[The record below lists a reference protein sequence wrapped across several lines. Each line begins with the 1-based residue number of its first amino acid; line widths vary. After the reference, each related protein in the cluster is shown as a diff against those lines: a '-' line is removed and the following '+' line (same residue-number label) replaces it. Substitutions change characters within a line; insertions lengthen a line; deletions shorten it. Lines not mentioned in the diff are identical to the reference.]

1 MRLSLTDRQRELR
14 RELRSFAR
22 EEIEPQATALDREGR
37 YPAEILAAL
46 GERRLTGMTLP
57 ESYGG
62 RDDGLLELAIVIEE
76 LSAAAMPVA
85 SALALH
91 LGVATEIEH
100 LGSEKLRETVLPAM
114 ARFETVGALGLT
126 EANAGS
132 DTLAMETTARRDG
145 DDWVLSGS
153 KSWVTNFLE
162 ADVVLTYAKTG
173 PEADTA
179 RNVSAF
185 LVPTER
191 FDVETVWETLGAR
204 CVKTVAVRLDD
215 VRVSG
220 DRMVGEE
227 GTAYARRGEGGI
239 GVNLPARAV
248 GIARAALE
256 DTIEFVLDG
265 SEESVGRPVGD
276 SQAIRHRIA
285 DMSGQVD
292 AARLLTYR
300 AADRADRGFDASRE
314 ISMAKI
320 VATELG
326 VDVTNEALRIHG
338 QVGYTAD
345 HDVGRYV
352 RDARLLP
359 IAGGPND
366 TKRNALADAVIEG

>member
-1 MRLSLTDRQRELR
+1 MQFTLTDEQRELR

-62 RDDGLLELAIVIEE
+62 RGEGLVELALAIEE

-91 LGVATEIEH
+91 LGVATEIEY
-100 LGSEKLRETVLPAM
+100 LGSEELREAYLPAM
-114 ARFETVGALGLT
+114 ARFEMVGALGLT

-173 PEADTA
+173 PQADTP

-191 FDVETVWETLGAR
+191 FEVETVWETLGAR
-204 CVKTVAVRLDD
+204 SVKTVAVRLDD
-215 VRVSG
+215 VRVSD

-256 DTIEFVLDG
+256 DTIEFASG
-265 SEESVGRPVGD
+265 ESAGRPVDD

-292 AARLLTYR
+292 AARLLTLR

-314 ISMAKI
+314 LAMAKI
-320 VATELG
+320 VATESG
-326 VDVTNEALRIHG
+326 VEVANEALAIHG

-366 TKRNALADAVIEG
+366 TKRNALADAVFEG

>member
-1 MRLSLTDRQRELR
+1 MQFTHTDEQRELR

-22 EEIEPQATALDREGR
+22 ERIEPQATALDREGR

-57 ESYGG
+57 EIYGG

-100 LGSEKLRETVLPAM
+100 LGSAELREAYLPAM

-132 DTLAMETTARRDG
+132 DTMAMETTARRDG

-153 KSWVTNFLE
+153 KSWVTNYLE

-173 PEADTA
+173 PEADTP
-179 RNVSAF
+179 RNVGAF
-185 LVPTER
+185 LVPAER
-191 FDVETVWETLGAR
+191 FEVETVWETLGAR
-204 CVKTVAVRLDD
+204 SVKTVAVRLDD
-215 VRVSG
+215 VRVSD

-227 GTAYARRGEGGI
+227 GTAYVRRGEGGI

-256 DTIEFVLDG
+256 DTIAFV
-265 SEESVGRPVGD
+265 SEEAADALGD

-285 DMSGQVD
+285 DMSGQVE
-292 AARLLTYR
+292 AARLLTLR

-320 VATELG
+320 VATEMG
-326 VDVTNEALRIHG
+326 VDVTNEALSIHG
-338 QVGYTAD
+338 QAGYTAD